1 MHDAV
6 SVPSW
11 CRIHGCE
18 MPTAVQPHTHHW
30 RKCHGQCQPRTGTVS
45 GTSQLPTKVLLPTSF
60 WRVNGR
66 LRATATATARTPG
79 RTTVRAVG
87 AASLDYEL
95 RARLLQG
102 LLKLGLGA

>member
-1 MHDAV
+1 MSADTRPISPARFAAALKDL
-6 SVPSW
+6 SVGML
-11 CRIHGCE
+11 H
-18 MPTAVQPHTHHW
+18 
-30 RKCHGQCQPRTGTVS
+30 
-45 GTSQLPTKVLLPTSF
+45 LKVLEIRNSIAHLQYS
-60 WRVNGR
+60 NDQ
-66 LRATATATARTPG
+66 LRPFADGSATATATARTPG